1 MTLLHQKTCKLQD
14 YVNNV
19 DVAVNKVNTRLAPGV
34 ADDVVHTKSYIGG
47 GQTMEYTVLTTC

>member
-1 MTLLHQKTCKLQD
+1 MKKKTIKIQD

-34 ADDVVHTKSYIGG
+34 ADDAIHKKSHTGG
-47 GQTMEYTVLTTC
+47 GQTMEHTVLTTC